1 MRISHQSTYTEHA
14 YCTVVQGGD
23 FLWRKDGG
31 LGSDE
36 ENDAPGLSQGEMD
49 DTPLKDNSNIEYL
62 QQQFATAITS
72 GAVAFTKLWS

>member
-1 MRISHQSTYTEHA
+1 
-14 YCTVVQGGD
+14 
-23 FLWRKDGG
+23 
-31 LGSDE
+31 
-36 ENDAPGLSQGEMD
+36 MD